1 MKKNNKRVEWAG
13 CSNYKE
19 RVMKARQAHDE
30 FILSELKTM
39 LDNNWKVKQVKKR
52 PRIQKPKTPKAVIV
66 SLWGKWTLK
75 LSWEEYCQRGR
86 DLQVKIKIYE

>member
-1 MKKNNKRVEWAG
+1 MKKNKIKVEWAG
-13 CSNYKE
+13 CSDYKE
-19 RVMKARQAHDE
+19 RVENANRNHDE
-30 FILSELKTM
+30 FMVSELKTM

-52 PRIQKPKTPKAVIV
+52 PRIKNPPTPKAVIV

>member
-13 CSNYKE
+13 CSDYNE

-52 PRIQKPKTPKAVIV
+52 PRIQKPPTPKAVIV